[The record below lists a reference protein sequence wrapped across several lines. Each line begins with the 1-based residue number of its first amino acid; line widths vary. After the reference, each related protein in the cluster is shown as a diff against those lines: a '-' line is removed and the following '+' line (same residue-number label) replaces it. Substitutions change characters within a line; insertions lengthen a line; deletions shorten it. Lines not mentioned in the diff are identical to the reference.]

1 MRRPPLLTKEN
12 RRRLVPLWVGL
23 WVSVLLSC
31 QSVPPQQCL
40 PPQIDLVPEI
50 AALTKAR
57 SQGLA
62 LRDDLRAYANTA
74 RANINSATSPS
85 PAIVE
90 HMRSVRNQ
98 YLSIREVLFELAF
111 LHAPSIV
118 ERLEEQDPYPLLLRT
133 GISVGAGDEL
143 VKNFLAI
150 APLLSLHPAFIE
162 IWDKPDPTTE
172 TPAGRWGDLLTAYR
186 NPAYHDLFTA
196 AIERLKTNRKL
207 LQMCWED
214 QTTLVRTLFPS
225 GVESAIED
233 LQTTLALLG
242 TGIAEEY
249 FGQDERNVQELI
261 QESRQNRAF
270 WAEAAPALRAA
281 IERDQGVIRGH
292 VRVQVF
298 EAQKAYMTLRSSLY
312 YLAFKHLYKLTR
324 ADIPYPLDLRRR
336 GLGISLL
343 STITLY
349 ENTQQLQDHVVSI
362 PGVRSL
368 LNQGDDVRGIPP
380 NFWDNIQRE
389 FVRIKYRDLLQK
401 GLDEWDRL
409 STEGRTEPT
418 REDPFLAYVEKEL
431 ATNPVVAEM
440 RLDNV
445 FRKTARVI
453 GYYLSRARDLMTGSV
468 TEVEFQASKGF
479 GNLMGAVAL
488 RRGKLSKSDE
498 WIQFVRA
505 RLQPGD
511 ILLESTPFRLT
522 STLIPGHF
530 GHAAIYVGEAQDLK
544 KMKLDTEPHIR
555 RHWHDLLE
563 EKTIAEA
570 LRNGTQLN
578 TLEHFLNI
586 DDLAIL
592 RRKPGQFPANEIR
605 EAITLAF
612 SHLGKRYDFNFD
624 TNTWDSIICSELI
637 FDSYIHIPWTFGH
650 GMASGTLTPD
660 DIAIFA
666 GSDSGRPFSLI
677 TFIHDGVVVHD
688 LPTNRPNEEAYIG
701 LLGRHYD
708 NAIRHRA
715 QMHPRD
721 LPIDEIILGGL

>member
-1 MRRPPLLTKEN
+1 MPLLI
-12 RRRLVPLWVGL
+12 GL
-23 WVSVLLSC
+23 LIAALLSC
-31 QSVPPQQCL
+31 QSVPSQQCL
-40 PPQIDLVPEI
+40 PRQIDLAPEVT
-50 AALTKAR
+50 ALTKAR
-57 SQGLA
+57 SQGRA
-62 LRDDLRAYANTA
+62 LRDDLDAFATAA
-74 RANINSATSPS
+74 RAEITTATPPSSA
-85 PAIVE
+85 VRE
-90 HMRSVRNQ
+90 QVRSVRSQ
-98 YLSIREVLFELAF
+98 YLFLRQVLFELAF

-118 ERLEEQDPYPLLLRT
+118 ERIEAQDPYPLLLGT

-143 VKNFLAI
+143 VKNFVAI
-150 APLLSLHPAFIE
+150 SPLLSLHPAFIE
-162 IWDKPDPTTE
+162 TWNEPDPTAG
-172 TPAGRWGDLLTAYR
+172 TPAGSWEHLLTAYR
-186 NPAYHDLFTA
+186 NPAYLDLFTA
-196 AIERLKTNRKL
+196 AIERLQKNRKL
-207 LQMCWED
+207 LEMCWED
-214 QTTLVRTLFPS
+214 RTTLVRTLYPS
-225 GVESAIED
+225 GVGSAIEN
-233 LQTTLALLG
+233 LQKTLALLG

-249 FGQDERNVQELI
+249 FGQDERELQALI
-261 QESRQNRAF
+261 QESKEVRTF

-292 VRVQVF
+292 VRVQMYQ
-298 EAQKAYMTLRSSLY
+298 AQQAYMSLRSSLY

-343 STITLY
+343 SAITLY

-380 NFWDNIQRE
+380 NFWDNIHRE

-401 GLDEWDRL
+401 GLTEWDRL
-409 STEGRTEPT
+409 SAEGRTKPT
-418 REDPFLAYVEKEL
+418 IEDPFLAYVTKEL
-431 ATNPVVAEM
+431 ATNPVVTDM

-453 GYYLSRARDLMTGSV
+453 GYYLSRARDLMTGGV
-468 TEVEFQASKGF
+468 TEIEFQASKGF
-479 GNLMGAVAL
+479 GNLMGAVAF
-488 RRGKLSKSDE
+488 RRGRLSKSNE
-498 WIQFVRA
+498 WIRFVQA

-511 ILLESTPFRLT
+511 ILVESTPFRLT

-530 GHAAIYVGEAQDLK
+530 GHAALYVGEAQDLK
-544 KMKLDTEPHIR
+544 KMKLDTEPHVR
-555 RHWHDLLE
+555 PHWHDVLE
-563 EKTIAEA
+563 GKNIAEA

-592 RRKPGQFPANEIR
+592 RRKPGRFPTNEIR
-605 EAITLAF
+605 EAISLAF

-666 GSDSGRPFSLI
+666 GSDDRRPFALI
-677 TFIHDGVVVHD
+677 TFIHDGAVVHD
-688 LPTNRPNEEAYIG
+688 LPTNQINEESYIH

-708 NAIRHRA
+708 KAIGHRA
-715 QMHPRD
+715 QTNPSA
-721 LPIDEIILGGL
+721 LPADEILRAGR